1 MGQTQIDDL
10 THPFISRKIYFMAWR
25 LDEAVEHGIIDNT
38 VEGMTSGKIWLAGRD
53 EPLILSLN
61 GDCWRDLAGTVLEFE
76 NPKPKASEEANS
88 LDTEQTGI
96 VGDITASQ
104 KAKVPQITEEEIP
117 EYYRQNREIPCEWKN
132 LLYVE
137 WFSEINGRVLIE
149 APDYRLRISEH
160 LWEMDQDLEEAQKLA
175 NMNSMRDFLAQMI
188 RRNESDDPMA
198 AAKAK
203 NHRTE
208 LNEYEWEERLKESD
222 RLTDAYQEVL
232 EKYID
237 DPDAER
243 KEAFVMGWD
252 GLLGAMA
259 DREESGNF
267 EDDDFDEE
275 NGDWNSVTGDEDYYH
290 DGKSR
295 DGDELD
301 QTHPLQVHAQ
311 QISLRA
317 FEILGSDCEND
328 EGPSYELATSL
339 MRIST
344 KLAGV
349 LNDRSSGYQPEAGF
363 VLAVLKRCLNWINDA
378 VGACQQLIGDEKN
391 LDQIAALEQL
401 RADIFSI
408 RDGILEIR
416 RSLKQ
421 R

>member
-1 MGQTQIDDL
+1 
-10 THPFISRKIYFMAWR
+10 MAWR
-25 LDEAVEHGIIDNT
+25 LDESVEHGMIDNT
-38 VEGMTSGKIWLAGRD
+38 VEGTTTGKIWLAGRD

-61 GDCWRDLAGTVLEFE
+61 GDCWRDLAGTLLEFE
-76 NPKPKASEEANS
+76 NPKPKVCNETNS

-104 KAKVPQITEEEIP
+104 KARVPQIPEEQIN

-132 LLYVE
+132 VLYLE

-149 APDYRLRISEH
+149 APNYRMRISEH
-160 LWEMDQDLEEAQKLA
+160 VWEMDQDLEEAQKLA

-188 RRNESDDPMA
+188 QRSETDEAPNTS
-198 AAKAK
+198 KSK
-203 NHRTE
+203 NQRSE

-259 DREESGNF
+259 DREESEDF
-267 EDDDFDEE
+267 DDDDFDEE
-275 NGDWNSVTGDEDYYH
+275 DGDWNSVTGEEDFYH
-290 DGKSR
+290 DGIAR
-295 DGDELD
+295 DDDELEY
-301 QTHPLQVHAQ
+301 THPLQVHAQ

-317 FEILGSDCEND
+317 FEILGSNCDSD
-328 EGPSYELATSL
+328 SGPSYELTSNL
-339 MRIST
+339 LRIST

-349 LNDRSSGYQPEAGF
+349 LNDRSSGHQPEAGF
-363 VLAVLKRCLNWINDA
+363 VLAVLKRCLNWINEA
-378 VGACQQLIGDEKN
+378 VGACQQLIEETKDLN
-391 LDQIAALEQL
+391 QIAALEKL
-401 RADIFSI
+401 RTDIFNI

>member
-1 MGQTQIDDL
+1 
-10 THPFISRKIYFMAWR
+10 MAWR
-25 LDEAVEHGIIDNT
+25 LDEAVEHGMIDNT
-38 VEGMTSGKIWLAGRD
+38 VEGTTTGKIWLAGRD

-61 GDCWRDLAGTVLEFE
+61 GDCWRDLAGTLLEFE
-76 NPKPKASEEANS
+76 NPNPKVCHETNS

-104 KAKVPQITEEEIP
+104 KARVPQIPEEQIT

-132 LLYVE
+132 VLYVE

-149 APDYRLRISEH
+149 APDYRMRISEH
-160 LWEMDQDLEEAQKLA
+160 IWEMDQDLEEAQKLA

-188 RRNESDDPMA
+188 QRSETDEASDT
-198 AAKAK
+198 AKSK
-203 NHRTE
+203 NQRSE

-259 DREESGNF
+259 DREESDAF
-267 EDDDFDEE
+267 DDDEFDEE
-275 NGDWNSVTGDEDYYH
+275 DGDWNSITGDEDFYH
-290 DGKSR
+290 DGITR
-295 DGDELD
+295 DDDELEY
-301 QTHPLQVHAQ
+301 THPLQVHAQ

-317 FEILGSDCEND
+317 FEILGSDCDND
-328 EGPSYELATSL
+328 NGPSYELTSNL
-339 MRIST
+339 LRIST

-349 LNDRSSGYQPEAGF
+349 LNDRTSGHQPEAGF
-363 VLAVLKRCLNWINDA
+363 VLAVLKRCLNWINEA
-378 VGACQQLIGDEKN
+378 VGACQQLIEEAKELN
-391 LDQIAALEQL
+391 QIAALEQL
-401 RADIFSI
+401 RADIFTI

>member
-1 MGQTQIDDL
+1 
-10 THPFISRKIYFMAWR
+10 MAWR
-25 LDEAVEHGIIDNT
+25 LDESVEHGMIDNT
-38 VEGMTSGKIWLAGRD
+38 VEGTTTGKIWLAGRD

-61 GDCWRDLAGTVLEFE
+61 GDCWRDLAGTLLEFE
-76 NPKPKASEEANS
+76 NPTPKVCNETNS
-88 LDTEQTGI
+88 LDTEQNGI

-104 KAKVPQITEEEIP
+104 KARVPQITEEQIT

-132 LLYVE
+132 ILYLE

-149 APDYRLRISEH
+149 APNYRMRISEH
-160 LWEMDQDLEEAQKLA
+160 VWEMDQDLEEAQKLA

-188 RRNESDDPMA
+188 QRSETDEAPDTS
-198 AAKAK
+198 KSK
-203 NHRTE
+203 NQRSE

-259 DREESGNF
+259 DREESEDF
-267 EDDDFDEE
+267 DDDDFDEE
-275 NGDWNSVTGDEDYYH
+275 DGDWNSVTGEEDFYH
-290 DGKSR
+290 DGIAR
-295 DGDELD
+295 DDDELEY
-301 QTHPLQVHAQ
+301 THPLQVHAQ

-317 FEILGSDCEND
+317 FEILGSDCD
-328 EGPSYELATSL
+328 SDSGPNYELTSNL
-339 MRIST
+339 LRIST

-349 LNDRSSGYQPEAGF
+349 LNDRSSGHQPEAGF
-363 VLAVLKRCLNWINDA
+363 VLAVLKRCLNWINEA
-378 VGACQQLIGDEKN
+378 VGACQQLIEEAKDLN
-391 LDQIAALEQL
+391 QIAALEQL